1 MDADHQEDIEKLNA
15 GFQEWESDYTD
26 QERSMGFEL
35 LDPKDLTFTKFLG
48 EGTSASV
55 YVGELK
61 GRGTVAIKVLRERIE
76 EKLWQDFKKELKV
89 MSLVRG
95 PRIVEFY
102 GVCMRPRF
110 CIALEFCELGSLLH
124 VLERQDIFWEWD
136 KTFDLIRQVIQAV
149 NDLHT
154 WNPQIVHRDLKSL
167 NLLLDKDFNVK
178 VCDFGLARQTEVTED
193 ADGQINTLSTLNK
206 LRGTYG
212 YSAPEL
218 YEKQKATNKSD
229 VFSLGIILWEIVSR
243 VITGVY
249 ARPYAE
255 YTNMRY
261 DFQILIGVSKKG
273 IRPTLPATCP
283 EEFKMMITSCWSG
296 QAEKRPDC
304 GFLLIQLNMIKGREY
319 NKNKEQWDALLP
331 PRPPGA
337 ITPGISSASSTAV
350 PTVPEKNGNSGPESA
365 ATAKSA
371 PATTSS
377 TSTSTSPPA
386 KASSPAPAPAPAPA
400 QVPAPAV
407 ATTRK
412 TRTSADKDGKEEKKE
427 KKKKSSRKKEKKA
440 SSTTTEE
447 GEKKK
452 KKSSKKKEKADKDT
466 GGEKEKKKKKK
477 KTTTKSDE

>member
-1 MDADHQEDIEKLNA
+1 
-15 GFQEWESDYTD
+15 
-26 QERSMGFEL
+26 
-35 LDPKDLTFTKFLG
+35 
-48 EGTSASV
+48 
-55 YVGELK
+55 
-61 GRGTVAIKVLRERIE
+61 
-76 EKLWQDFKKELKV
+76 
-89 MSLVRG
+89 
-95 PRIVEFY
+95 
-102 GVCMRPRF
+102 MRPRF

-167 NLLLDKDFNVK
+167 NLLIDKDFNVK

-261 DFQILIGVSKKG
+261 DFQVLIGVSKKG

-319 NKNKEQWDALLP
+319 NKNKQQWDALLP

-377 TSTSTSPPA
+377 TPTATSSPPA
-386 KASSPAPAPAPAPA
+386 KASSPAPAPA

-452 KKSSKKKEKADKDT
+452 KKSSKKKEKTDKDT
-466 GGEKEKKKKKK
+466 TAGEKEKKKKK

>member
-124 VLERQDIFWEWD
+124 VLERQDIYWEWD

-167 NLLLDKDFNVK
+167 NLLIDKDFNVK

-261 DFQILIGVSKKG
+261 DFQVLIGVSKKG

-319 NKNKEQWDALLP
+319 NKNKQQWDALLP

-350 PTVPEKNGNSGPESA
+350 PTVPEKNGHSGPESA
-365 ATAKSA
+365 ASTSAKSA

-377 TSTSTSPPA
+377 TSTSTSSPPA
-386 KASSPAPAPAPAPA
+386 KASSPAPAPAPA
-400 QVPAPAV
+400 QVTAPAV
-407 ATTRK
+407 AT

-427 KKKKSSRKKEKKA
+427 KKKKSSKKKEKKA

-452 KKSSKKKEKADKDT
+452 KKSSKKKEKTDKDT
-466 GGEKEKKKKKK
+466 AGEKEKKKKKK